1 MHCGSEHHMSTEGQ
15 GENPRGGTGWATSN
29 NLLQSEPELG
39 FLSCNYRVQ
48 NFNGLKTNFWGGAS
62 IPNAKSLYAKQ
73 ATYFDLI
80 QRSRFIET
88 TTARLS
94 FGYFCTEQWRGFAK
108 KRKLGC
114 TVL

>member
-1 MHCGSEHHMSTEGQ
+1 MHCGSEHHLSTEGQ
-15 GENPRGGTGWATSN
+15 AGQGKGENPLGGAGWGTSN

-48 NFNGLKTNFWGGAS
+48 NFNGLKSKFWGGAS

-80 QRSRFIET
+80 QRSHVWRARFHRNNNNKTIFWLT
-88 TTARLS
+88 LH
-94 FGYFCTEQWRGFAK
+94 
-108 KRKLGC
+108 
-114 TVL
+114 